1 MAWTSFIGP
10 LAEGAKVTA
19 EITAYSTVLGA
30 VLSFAAGLGRISHSG
45 TIRVISGFYI
55 QIFRGTSLLVQ
66 MFWLYYALPLL
77 GPSLPPM
84 VSGVLALSL
93 NIGAYGAEVV
103 RGAVVSVP
111 REQREAAVALN
122 FTRRQTLWRIVMPQA
137 LPEMMPPFGNLAVQ
151 NLKDTALV
159 SLITI
164 SDLTFHA
171 DALRNL
177 TLASVPIYTL
187 TLFMYFGMALVLTAL
202 IRLIERW
209 TRRHMTS
216 SGGAGA

>member
-19 EITAYSTVLGA
+19 EITAYSTVAGA

-187 TLFMYFGMALVLTAL
+187 TLFMYFGMALVLMGL

>member
-30 VLSFAAGLGRISHSG
+30 VLSFAAGLGRISHSK